1 MNKLMETFLASLL
14 VLVLC
19 VRVPAASAE
28 PQPVES
34 TPAELGKIGLGGLIG
49 GLVAGPPGAV
59 VGIAGGAW
67 LSERDK
73 GKDETIETLKARLDE
88 RSREVARMQGDFEAA
103 QAHVLTSARQV
114 AARGD
119 DRGAQ
124 RPLSLS
130 VYFRTDQARIE
141 ERLAGHLAQL
151 GAYLSSTPD
160 VVVYLEGHA
169 DARGDDGYNM
179 TLSQRRLIAVRRA
192 LESAG
197 VDPARIREHA
207 YGESRAAAPESDRD
221 AMSFDRAVVINL
233 TLDTEA

>member
-1 MNKLMETFLASLL
+1 MNKLMQFLLASLF

-73 GKDETIETLKARLDE
+73 SKGETIETLKAKLEE
-88 RSREVARMQGDFEAA
+88 RSREVARMQADFESA

-119 DRGAQ
+119 GYGAQ
-124 RPLSLS
+124 RPLSLA

-141 ERLAGHLAQL
+141 DRLAGHLARL
-151 GAYLSSTPD
+151 GAYLNSTPD
-160 VVVYLEGHA
+160 VVVYLEGYA
-169 DARGDDGYNM
+169 DARGNESYNM
-179 TLSQRRLIAVRRA
+179 DLSRRRVSAVRHA

-197 VDPARIREHA
+197 VEPARIREHA
-207 YGESRAAAPESDRD
+207 YGESRAISPEGDRD
-221 AMSFDRAVVINL
+221 AMAFDRSVVINV